1 VGDIFISMHLTRRR
15 GRITGVYAN
24 KQPIFFLPFVAVRAE
39 AYVATEIVEL
49 GGRAMRHFNVLL
61 TSAQGAPSLKKSGQP
76 LLALPR
82 AATLKTAT
90 PPKARLMRSI
100 VTAAT
105 LLLTIPPITD
115 AAEAGPG
122 GGGRGG
128 GFGGHVGVSARGFAG
143 RAGGLGFAGGPIG
156 GARIGGRGIGDRS
169 LGASHFSGRSFTA
182 PRAGV
187 ATARFSANH
196 LAGTRVA
203 GPGRGGFG
211 NRAITNAALQ
221 SRFGFARFHG
231 RFFGSPWPWWW
242 SGLAIGWIGPV
253 FWPYVYYDFFDYVFW
268 PYAYDDFWP
277 YAYDDVY
284 YGIYGPYAYG
294 SPGVGVAAGPGVS
307 IPARSANT
315 TERRVASAGS
325 SEQRAAEVCTN
336 GASDLTDW
344 PIERISEVVQPTEAQ
359 RPALDELRAASQ
371 QAIDILKA
379 GCPKDLPSTPTGRLA
394 AMESRVKAMLQAV
407 QTVRPPL
414 ERFYQLLSD
423 EQKAR
428 LNAVSPGGKSV
439 AEEDQ
444 RALTKFCRE
453 RAPAVTDLPFD
464 RIAQATQP
472 TPAQRSALDELR
484 DVSAKAAEGLKAQC
498 PIYAAVTPTGRIEA
512 MEKRLEATHSA
523 VITVQPTLARF
534 YDGLNDEQKA
544 RFNSLR
550 ADAAGT
556 YPPPAAVVVDQEDS
570 RTRER
575 GKIISSS
582 TSVAPPQQLDE
593 E

>member
-1 VGDIFISMHLTRRR
+1 
-15 GRITGVYAN
+15 
-24 KQPIFFLPFVAVRAE
+24 
-39 AYVATEIVEL
+39 
-49 GGRAMRHFNVLL
+49 MRHFSVLL
-61 TSAQGAPSLKKSGQP
+61 IGAG
-76 LLALPR
+76 
-82 AATLKTAT
+82 LKTAKSA
-90 PPKARLMRSI
+90 KARLMRGI
-100 VTAAT
+100 VTTAI

-122 GGGRGG
+122 GGGGRGG
-128 GFGGHVGVSARGFAG
+128 GFGGHVGVSARSFAG
-143 RAGGLGFAGGPIG
+143 RGGGLGFAGGAIG
-156 GARIGGRGIGDRS
+156 GARIGSRGIGDRS

-203 GPGRGGFG
+203 GPGRGALG
-211 NRAITNAALQ
+211 NRAIANVALQ

-231 RFFGSPWPWWW
+231 GFVGSPWPWWW
-242 SGLAIGWIGPV
+242 GGLAIGWIGPV

-294 SPGVGVAAGPGVS
+294 GPGVGVAAGPGVS
-307 IPARSANT
+307 IPARTANT
-315 TERRVASAGS
+315 TERRVASAGG
-325 SEQRAAEVCTN
+325 SEQRAGEVCSN

-344 PIERISEVVQPTEAQ
+344 PIARISEVMQPTEAQ

-394 AMESRVKAMLQAV
+394 AMESRVKVMLQAV

-414 ERFYQLLSD
+414 ERLYQLLSD

-428 LNAVSPGGKSV
+428 LNAVSPGGKSI

-453 RAPAVTDLPFD
+453 QAPAVTDLPFD

-472 TPAQRSALDELR
+472 TPAQRSALDELKN
-484 DVSAKAAEGLKAQC
+484 VSTNAAERLEANC
-498 PIYAAVTPTGRIEA
+498 PSYAAVTPTGRIEA
-512 MEKRLEATHSA
+512 MEKRLEATHGA
-523 VITVQPTLARF
+523 ALVVQPALTKF
-534 YDGLNDEQKA
+534 YDGLSDEQKA

-550 ADAAGT
+550 ADRGKIGDRGRERIGPAGN
-556 YPPPAAVVVDQEDS
+556 YPMPAAVAVDS
-570 RTRER
+570 RPHER
-575 GKIISSS
+575 GKTISSS
-582 TSVAPPQQLDE
+582 TSVAPPQQVDE

>member
-1 VGDIFISMHLTRRR
+1 MR
-15 GRITGVYAN
+15 G
-24 KQPIFFLPFVAVRAE
+24 L
-39 AYVATEIVEL
+39 
-49 GGRAMRHFNVLL
+49 
-61 TSAQGAPSLKKSGQP
+61 
-76 LLALPR
+76 
-82 AATLKTAT
+82 
-90 PPKARLMRSI
+90 
-100 VTAAT
+100 VTAAI
-105 LLLTIPPITD
+105 LLLTIHPITD
-115 AAEAGPG
+115 VAEAGPGG

-128 GFGGHVGVSARGFAG
+128 GFGGHVGGGGAGFAG
-143 RAGGLGFAGGPIG
+143 RGGGLGFAGHSVG

-169 LGASHFSGRSFTA
+169 LRAGHFSGRSFTG

-203 GPGRGGFG
+203 GPGRGVFG
-211 NRAITNAALQ
+211 NRAIANAALQ

-231 RFFGSPWPWWW
+231 RFFGSSWPWWW
-242 SGLAIGWIGPV
+242 GGLAIGWIGPV

-294 SPGVGVAAGPGVS
+294 GPGVGIAAGPGVS

-315 TERRVASAGS
+315 AGGRVASADG
-325 SEQRAAEVCTN
+325 SEQRAAEVCSN
-336 GASDLTDW
+336 GASDLADW
-344 PIERISEVVQPTEAQ
+344 PIERISEVVQPTEEQ

-371 QAIDILKA
+371 KAIDILKA
-379 GCPKDLPSTPTGRLA
+379 GCPNDLPSTPTGRLA
-394 AMESRVKAMLQAV
+394 AMESRVKVMLQAV

-428 LNAVSPGGKSV
+428 LNAVSPGGKST

-453 RAPAVTDLPFD
+453 RAPAVTDLPLD
-464 RIAQATQP
+464 RIAKATQP
-472 TPAQRSALDELR
+472 TPPQRSALDELK
-484 DVSAKAAEGLKAQC
+484 DVSAKAAQGLKADC
-498 PIYAAVTPTGRIEA
+498 PIYAAVTPMGRIEA

-523 VITVQPTLARF
+523 VTTVQPALAKF
-534 YDGLNDEQKA
+534 YDGLSDEQKA

-556 YPPPAAVVVDQEDS
+556 YPPPGPVVVDQGHS
-570 RTRER
+570 RTGER
-575 GKIISSS
+575 GNSVSSS
-582 TSVAPPQQLDE
+582 RNVTPPQYPDE

>member
-1 VGDIFISMHLTRRR
+1 
-15 GRITGVYAN
+15 
-24 KQPIFFLPFVAVRAE
+24 
-39 AYVATEIVEL
+39 
-49 GGRAMRHFNVLL
+49 MRHFSVLL
-61 TSAQGAPSLKKSGQP
+61 IGAG
-76 LLALPR
+76 
-82 AATLKTAT
+82 LKTAKSA
-90 PPKARLMRSI
+90 KARLMRGI
-100 VTAAT
+100 VTTAI

-122 GGGRGG
+122 GGGGRGG
-128 GFGGHVGVSARGFAG
+128 GFGGHVGVSARSFAG
-143 RAGGLGFAGGPIG
+143 RGGGLGFAGGAIG
-156 GARIGGRGIGDRS
+156 GARIGSRGIGDRS

-203 GPGRGGFG
+203 GPGRGALG
-211 NRAITNAALQ
+211 NRAIANVALQ

-231 RFFGSPWPWWW
+231 GFVGSPWPWWW
-242 SGLAIGWIGPV
+242 GGLAIGWIGPV

-277 YAYDDVY
+277 YAYDDLY
-284 YGIYGPYAYG
+284 YGIYGPYVYG
-294 SPGVGVAAGPGVS
+294 GPG
-307 IPARSANT
+307 PAIAAAPEMGIRARGANT
-315 TERRVASAGS
+315 SGGRVAIAGG
-325 SEQRAAEVCTN
+325 SEQRAAEVCSN

-344 PIERISEVVQPTEAQ
+344 PIARISDVVQPTEAQ

-371 QAIDILKA
+371 KAMDILKA
-379 GCPKDLPSTPTGRLA
+379 GCPSDLPSTPTGRLA
-394 AMESRVKAMLQAV
+394 AMESRVRVMLQAV

-428 LNAVSPGGKSV
+428 LNAVSPGGKSN
-439 AEEDQ
+439 EDDE

-453 RAPAVTDLPFD
+453 RAPAVADLPFE

-472 TPAQRSALDELR
+472 TPAQRSALDELKN
-484 DVSAKAAEGLKAQC
+484 VSANAAEGLKANC

-512 MEKRLEATHSA
+512 MEKRLEATQSA
-523 VITVQPTLARF
+523 VTTVQPALAKF
-534 YDGLNDEQKA
+534 YDGLSDEQKA
-544 RFNSLR
+544 RFNTLR
-550 ADAAGT
+550 ADGARTNAA
-556 YPPPAAVVVDQEDS
+556 PAPVVVDQDHS
-570 RTRER
+570 RAHER
-575 GKIISSS
+575 VNTTSSR
-582 TSVAPPQQLDE
+582 SVAPPQHFDE

>member
-1 VGDIFISMHLTRRR
+1 
-15 GRITGVYAN
+15 
-24 KQPIFFLPFVAVRAE
+24 
-39 AYVATEIVEL
+39 
-49 GGRAMRHFNVLL
+49 MRHFSVLL
-61 TSAQGAPSLKKSGQP
+61 MSPPGALNSKKNDQP
-76 LLALPR
+76 LVALPR
-82 AATLKTAT
+82 AATLKLAKLA
-90 PPKARLMRSI
+90 KARLKRGI
-100 VTAAT
+100 ATAAI

-115 AAEAGPG
+115 AADARGGGGG

-128 GFGGHVGVSARGFAG
+128 GFGGHIGVGGPGFAG
-143 RAGGLGFAGGPIG
+143 RGGGLGFAGRSVG
-156 GARIGGRGIGDRS
+156 GARIAGRGIGDRS

-182 PRAGV
+182 SRAGV
-187 ATARFSANH
+187 ATARFPANH

-203 GPGRGGFG
+203 GPGRGVFG
-211 NRAITNAALQ
+211 NRAIANAALQ

-231 RFFGSPWPWWW
+231 RFFGSSWPWWW
-242 SGLAIGWIGPV
+242 GGLAIGWIGPV

-294 SPGVGVAAGPGVS
+294 GPGVGVAAGPGVS

-315 TERRVASAGS
+315 AGQRVAGAGG
-325 SEQRAAEVCTN
+325 SEQRAAEVCSSS
-336 GASDLTDW
+336 ASDLTDW

-371 QAIDILKA
+371 KAVDILKA
-379 GCPKDLPSTPTGRLA
+379 GCPNDLPSTPTGRLA
-394 AMESRVKAMLQAV
+394 AMESRVKVMLQAV

-428 LNAVSPGGKSV
+428 LNAVSPGGKST

-453 RAPAVTDLPFD
+453 RVPAVTDLPFD
-464 RIAQATQP
+464 RIVQATQP
-472 TPAQRSALDELR
+472 TPPQRSALDELK
-484 DVSAKAAEGLKAQC
+484 DVSAKAAEGLKSNC

-512 MEKRLEATHSA
+512 MEKRLESTHGA
-523 VITVQPTLARF
+523 ALAVQPALTKF
-534 YDGLNDEQKA
+534 YDGLSDEQKA

-550 ADAAGT
+550 AVAVGTHPTPAG
-556 YPPPAAVVVDQEDS
+556 VVVDNDYS
-570 RTRER
+570 RARER
-575 GKIISSS
+575 GKTTSSS
-582 TSVAPPQQLDE
+582 VGAAPPQHLDE

>member
-1 VGDIFISMHLTRRR
+1 
-15 GRITGVYAN
+15 
-24 KQPIFFLPFVAVRAE
+24 
-39 AYVATEIVEL
+39 
-49 GGRAMRHFNVLL
+49 MRHFSVLL
-61 TSAQGAPSLKKSGQP
+61 SAQSASNLNKNDQP
-76 LLALPR
+76 LQALTR
-82 AATLKTAT
+82 AATLRTAN
-90 PPKARLMRSI
+90 PAKARLMRGI
-100 VTAAT
+100 ATAAI

-115 AAEAGPG
+115 AAKAGPGGGGGRGGGFGGHAGVSAGRGGGLGFVGGPGG

-143 RAGGLGFAGGPIG
+143 RGGGLGFVGGPVG
-156 GARIGGRGIGDRS
+156 GARIGGRGIGS
-169 LGASHFSGRSFTA
+169 LGTGHVSGRSFTA
-182 PRAGV
+182 SRAGV

-203 GPGRGGFG
+203 GSGRIFG
-211 NRAITNAALQ
+211 NRVITNAALQ

-242 SGLAIGWIGPV
+242 GGLAIGWIGPV

-294 SPGVGVAAGPGVS
+294 GPGPVIAAGPDVG
-307 IPARSANT
+307 IRARGANT
-315 TERRVASAGS
+315 TEGRVAIASG
-325 SEQRAAEVCTN
+325 SEQRAAEVCSN

-344 PIERISEVVQPTEAQ
+344 PIARISEVVQATEAQ

-371 QAIDILKA
+371 KAMDLLKA
-379 GCPKDLPSTPTGRLA
+379 GCPSDLPSTPTGRLA
-394 AMESRVKAMLQAV
+394 AMESRVKVMLQAV
-407 QTVRPPL
+407 QMVRPPL

-428 LNAVSPGGKSV
+428 LNAVSPGGKSN

-444 RALTKFCRE
+444 RALTKFCRD

-472 TPAQRSALDELR
+472 TSAQRSALDELKN
-484 DVSAKAAEGLKAQC
+484 VSAKSAEGLKANC

-512 MEKRLEATHSA
+512 MENRLEATHSA
-523 VITVQPTLARF
+523 VMSVQPALTKF
-534 YDGLNDEQKA
+534 YDGLSDEQKA

-550 ADAAGT
+550 ADAART
-556 YPPPAAVVVDQEDS
+556 YPPPRPVVVDQGAS

-575 GKIISSS
+575 SDSISSS
-582 TSVAPPQQLDE
+582 TSVAPPQHLDE

>member
-1 VGDIFISMHLTRRR
+1 MRDFSIL
-15 GRITGVYAN
+15 
-24 KQPIFFLPFVAVRAE
+24 LP
-39 AYVATEIVEL
+39 
-49 GGRAMRHFNVLL
+49 
-61 TSAQGAPSLKKSGQP
+61 AQGALNLQKNDQP
-76 LLALPR
+76 LLAPMR
-82 AATLKTAT
+82 SATAT
-90 PPKARLMRSI
+90 PAKARLIRGI
-100 VTAAT
+100 ATAAI

-122 GGGRGG
+122 GGGGGRGG
-128 GFGGHVGVSARGFAG
+128 GLGGHVGVSARGFAG
-143 RAGGLGFAGGPIG
+143 RGGGLGFVGSPVGGS
-156 GARIGGRGIGDRS
+156 RISGRGIGS
-169 LGASHFSGRSFTA
+169 LGTSHLSGRSFTA

-196 LAGTRVA
+196 LGGTRVA
-203 GPGRGGFG
+203 GPGRGAFG
-211 NRAITNAALQ
+211 NRVITNAALQ

-231 RFFGSPWPWWW
+231 RFFGSSWPWWW
-242 SGLAIGWIGPV
+242 GGLAVGWIGPV

-294 SPGVGVAAGPGVS
+294 GPGPAIAAGPDVG
-307 IPARSANT
+307 IRARGSNT
-315 TERRVASAGS
+315 TERRLASAGG
-325 SEQRAAEVCTN
+325 SEQRAVEVCSN
-336 GASDLTDW
+336 SGSDLTDW
-344 PIERISEVVQPTEAQ
+344 PIARISEVVQPTEAQ

-371 QAIDILKA
+371 KAMDILKA
-379 GCPKDLPSTPTGRLA
+379 GCPKDLPSTPTGRLD
-394 AMESRVKAMLQAV
+394 AMENRLKVMLQAV
-407 QTVRPPL
+407 QTVQPPL
-414 ERFYQLLSD
+414 ERFYQLLSN

-428 LNAVSPGGKSV
+428 LNAVSPGGKST

-453 RAPAVTDLPFD
+453 RVPAVTDLPFD

-472 TPAQRSALDELR
+472 TPSQRSALDDLKA
-484 DVSAKAAEGLKAQC
+484 VSANAAESLKANC

-512 MEKRLEATHSA
+512 MEKRLGVTHEAA
-523 VITVQPTLARF
+523 LAVQPALTKF
-534 YDGLNDEQKA
+534 YDGLSDEQKA

-556 YPPPAAVVVDQEDS
+556 YPPPGPVVVDQGHS

-575 GKIISSS
+575 GNSVSSS
-582 TSVAPPQQLDE
+582 TSVAPPQHLDE

>member
-1 VGDIFISMHLTRRR
+1 
-15 GRITGVYAN
+15 
-24 KQPIFFLPFVAVRAE
+24 
-39 AYVATEIVEL
+39 
-49 GGRAMRHFNVLL
+49 MRHFSVLL
-61 TSAQGAPSLKKSGQP
+61 SAQSASNLKKNDQP
-76 LLALPR
+76 LLAPTR
-82 AATLKTAT
+82 AATLKTPT
-90 PPKARLMRSI
+90 PAKVRLMRGI
-100 VTAAT
+100 AIAAI

-115 AAEAGPG
+115 AEAGPGG

-128 GFGGHVGVSARGFAG
+128 GFSGHAGVSARGFVG
-143 RAGGLGFAGGPIG
+143 RGGGLGFAGSPVG
-156 GARIGGRGIGDRS
+156 GARIGSRGIGDRS

-187 ATARFSANH
+187 ATPRFSANQPRFSANQ

-203 GPGRGGFG
+203 GPGRGVFG

-294 SPGVGVAAGPGVS
+294 GPGAAIAAGPDVG
-307 IPARSANT
+307 IRTRGANT
-315 TERRVASAGS
+315 TERRLASAGR
-325 SEQRAAEVCTN
+325 SEQRAAEVCNN

-344 PIERISEVVQPTEAQ
+344 PIARISEVVQPTEAQ
-359 RPALDELRAASQ
+359 RPPLDELRAASQ
-371 QAIDILKA
+371 KAIDILKA
-379 GCPKDLPSTPTGRLA
+379 GCPNELPSTPTGRLA
-394 AMESRVKAMLQAV
+394 AMESRVTVMLQAV
-407 QTVRPPL
+407 QMVRPPL
-414 ERFYQLLSD
+414 ERFYQLLSH

-428 LNAVSPGGKSV
+428 LNAVSPGGKSTTE
-439 AEEDQ
+439 ADQ
-444 RALTKFCRE
+444 RAVTKFCGE

-512 MEKRLEATHSA
+512 MEKRLEATRSA

-534 YDGLNDEQKA
+534 YNGLNDEQKA

-556 YPPPAAVVVDQEDS
+556 YPPPAAVVVDQEHS

-575 GKIISSS
+575 GKTISSS

>member
-1 VGDIFISMHLTRRR
+1 
-15 GRITGVYAN
+15 
-24 KQPIFFLPFVAVRAE
+24 
-39 AYVATEIVEL
+39 
-49 GGRAMRHFNVLL
+49 MRHFSVLL
-61 TSAQGAPSLKKSGQP
+61 SAQSASNLKKNDQP
-76 LLALPR
+76 LLALVR
-82 AATLKTAT
+82 GATLKTAT
-90 PPKARLMRSI
+90 PLQVRLMRGI
-100 VTAAT
+100 ATAAI
-105 LLLTIPPITD
+105 LLLAIPPITD
-115 AAEAGPG
+115 AAKAGPGG

-143 RAGGLGFAGGPIG
+143 RGGGLGFVGGPVG
-156 GARIGGRGIGDRS
+156 GARIGGRGIGS
-169 LGASHFSGRSFTA
+169 LGTSHFSGRSFAA

-203 GPGRGGFG
+203 GPGRTFG
-211 NRAITNAALQ
+211 NRVITNTALQ
-221 SRFGFARFHG
+221 SRFGFAQFHG

-242 SGLAIGWIGPV
+242 GGLAIGWIGPV

-294 SPGVGVAAGPGVS
+294 GPGPAIAAGPDAG
-307 IPARSANT
+307 IRARGANT
-315 TERRVASAGS
+315 TEGRVASASGS
-325 SEQRAAEVCTN
+325 KQRAEVCSN

-344 PIERISEVVQPTEAQ
+344 PIARISEVVQPTEAQ
-359 RPALDELRAASQ
+359 RPALDELRVASQ
-371 QAIDILKA
+371 KAMDILKA
-379 GCPKDLPSTPTGRLA
+379 GCPSDLPSTPTGRLA
-394 AMESRVKAMLQAV
+394 AMESRVKVMVQAV

-428 LNAVSPGGKSV
+428 LNAVSPGGKSN

-472 TPAQRSALDELR
+472 MPAQRSALDELKN
-484 DVSAKAAEGLKAQC
+484 VSANAAEGLKANC
-498 PIYAAVTPTGRIEA
+498 PIYAAITPTGRIEA

-523 VITVQPTLARF
+523 VTTVQPALAKF
-534 YDGLNDEQKA
+534 YDGLSDEQKA

-556 YPPPAAVVVDQEDS
+556 YPPPRPVVVDQGHS
-570 RTRER
+570 RTSER
-575 GKIISSS
+575 GNTTSPSA
-582 TSVAPPQQLDE
+582 SVAPPQHLDE

>member
-1 VGDIFISMHLTRRR
+1 
-15 GRITGVYAN
+15 
-24 KQPIFFLPFVAVRAE
+24 
-39 AYVATEIVEL
+39 
-49 GGRAMRHFNVLL
+49 MRHFSVLL

-82 AATLKTAT
+82 ATTLKTAT
-90 PPKARLMRSI
+90 PPKTRLMRGI

-122 GGGRGG
+122 GGGGRGG
-128 GFGGHVGVSARGFAG
+128 GFSGHAGVSARGFAG
-143 RAGGLGFAGGPIG
+143 RGGGLGFVGAPVS

-169 LGASHFSGRSFTA
+169 LGASHFSARSFTA
-182 PRAGV
+182 PRTGV
-187 ATARFSANH
+187 ATARFSTNH
-196 LAGTRVA
+196 FAGTRVA
-203 GPGRGGFG
+203 GAGRGVFG

-231 RFFGSPWPWWW
+231 RFFGSPSPWWW

-253 FWPYVYYDFFDYVFW
+253 FWPYAYYDFFDYVFW
-268 PYAYDDFWP
+268 PYAYDNFWP

-294 SPGVGVAAGPGVS
+294 GPGPAIAAGPDVG
-307 IPARSANT
+307 IRARGANT
-315 TERRVASAGS
+315 TEGRVASAGG
-325 SEQRAAEVCTN
+325 SEQQRAAEVCSSSN
-336 GASDLTDW
+336 ASASDLTDW
-344 PIERISEVVQPTEAQ
+344 PIARIFEVVQPTEAQ

-371 QAIDILKA
+371 KAMDILKA
-379 GCPKDLPSTPTGRLA
+379 GCPSDLPSTPTGRLA
-394 AMESRVKAMLQAV
+394 AMESRVKVMLQAV
-407 QTVRPPL
+407 QMVRPPL

-428 LNAVSPGGKSV
+428 LNAVSPGGKSN

-464 RIAQATQP
+464 RIAQTTQP
-472 TPAQRSALDELR
+472 TSAQRSALDELKN
-484 DVSAKAAEGLKAQC
+484 VSAKSAEGLKANC

-512 MEKRLEATHSA
+512 MEKRLAATHSA
-523 VITVQPTLARF
+523 VTTVQPALAKF
-534 YDGLNDEQKA
+534 YDGLSDEQKA

-556 YPPPAAVVVDQEDS
+556 YPPPAAVVVDQDHS
-570 RTRER
+570 QSRER
-575 GKIISSS
+575 GNTTSSS
-582 TSVAPPQQLDE
+582 VSVAPPQHPDE

>member
-1 VGDIFISMHLTRRR
+1 MRRTHKLKAGSYSR
-15 GRITGVYAN
+15 RERSAPTNGRSLS
-24 KQPIFFLPFVAVRAE
+24 FLLSQCTLRLNCD
-39 AYVATEIVEL
+39 TIEL
-49 GGRAMRHFNVLL
+49 WGEDMRYFSVLL
-61 TSAQGAPSLKKSGQP
+61 IGAG
-76 LLALPR
+76 
-82 AATLKTAT
+82 LKTARPT
-90 PPKARLMRSI
+90 KARLMRGI
-100 VTAAT
+100 ATAAI

-115 AAEAGPG
+115 AAGAGPG
-122 GGGRGG
+122 GKGG

-143 RAGGLGFAGGPIG
+143 RGGLGFAGGPVG

-169 LGASHFSGRSFTA
+169 LGVSHFSGRSILA

-196 LAGTRVA
+196 FGGTRVA
-203 GPGRGGFG
+203 GPGRGVFG

-221 SRFGFARFHG
+221 SRLGFARFHG
-231 RFFGSPWPWWW
+231 RFFGSPSPWWW

-253 FWPYVYYDFFDYVFW
+253 FWPYAYFDFFDYVFW

-284 YGIYGPYAYG
+284 YGIYGPYAHG
-294 SPGVGVAAGPGVS
+294 GPAVGTAAAPDVG
-307 IPARSANT
+307 IRARGANT
-315 TERRVASAGS
+315 TEGRVASAGG
-325 SEQRAAEVCTN
+325 SEQRAAEVCSN

-344 PIERISEVVQPTEAQ
+344 PIARISEVVQPTEAQ

-371 QAIDILKA
+371 KAMDILKA
-379 GCPKDLPSTPTGRLA
+379 GCPSDLPSTPTGRLA
-394 AMESRVKAMLQAV
+394 AMETRVKVMLEAV

-428 LNAVSPGGKSV
+428 LNAVSPGGKAI

-453 RAPAVTDLPFD
+453 RVPAVTDLPFD

-472 TPAQRSALDELR
+472 TPAQRSALDELK
-484 DVSAKAAEGLKAQC
+484 DVSSNAAERLRANC
-498 PIYAAVTPTGRIEA
+498 PSYAAVTPTGRIEA
-512 MEKRLEATHSA
+512 MEKRLEATHGA
-523 VITVQPTLARF
+523 ALVVQPALTKF
-534 YDGLNDEQKA
+534 YNGLSDEQKA

-550 ADAAGT
+550 ADART
-556 YPPPAAVVVDQEDS
+556 YPTPAAVIVDQEHS
-570 RTRER
+570 RPHER
-575 GKIISSS
+575 GKTISSS
-582 TSVAPPQQLDE
+582 TSVAPPQQVDE